1 MRESSVWIICLL
13 FGVAGFSCIEK
24 SNPRQLDKAQTIG
37 EDTTYRDKQCMT
49 RVISTDDSLGLIRN
63 FQSEKTSL
71 SVSIGQYVAE
81 ISTLDL
87 SECPEEFRKAFTDH
101 VLAWQEIL
109 AVTDRYGSLRGEMHD
124 LFEMIETGKDSVVF
138 GDKQRRIW
146 ETWAEVESAMD

>member
-1 MRESSVWIICLL
+1 
-13 FGVAGFSCIEK
+13 
-24 SNPRQLDKAQTIG
+24 
-37 EDTTYRDKQCMT
+37 MT